1 MFKEYKFNMNED
13 IGAITNINLLCHNI
27 YLRHKAKIDNIKSKE
42 QRLVIH
48 QYFTVLNELSSQ
60 ACDSLKSNRLS
71 VVEVL
76 TRVIIEQSANQNY
89 IAIDNGKNA
98 QSLLRDSKKMLIKN
112 GENWLSYLQSKGFE
126 NPAAQERIRLGKQL
140 VEHFNDKWPD
150 APPYPGV
157 KRLFQAIEWEN
168 PYHSYY
174 VPLCDSVHSFSDDMV
189 NLIALSD
196 SESSTRD
203 SAINFMMQENKRL
216 AIYNLAS
223 ATYLRCL
230 SLGNSF
236 IASGFDEIIQEI
248 MPAMDGLVQIINRN
262 DEYDHSR
269 IPSS

>member
-1 MFKEYKFNMNED
+1 M
-13 IGAITNINLLCHNI
+13 IN
-27 YLRHKAKIDNIKSKE
+27 
-42 QRLVIH
+42 

-89 IAIDNGKNA
+89 IAIDNGK
-98 QSLLRDSKKMLIKN
+98 MLSPCSGTPKDAYKN

-174 VPLCDSVHSFSDDMV
+174 VPLCDSVHSFPMIWSI
-189 NLIALSD
+189 L
-196 SESSTRD
+196 
-203 SAINFMMQENKRL
+203 
-216 AIYNLAS
+216 
-223 ATYLRCL
+223 
-230 SLGNSF
+230 
-236 IASGFDEIIQEI
+236 
-248 MPAMDGLVQIINRN
+248 
-262 DEYDHSR
+262 
-269 IPSS
+269 

>member
-13 IGAITNINLLCHNI
+13 IGAITDINLLCHNI

-60 ACDSLKSNRLS
+60 ACDSLKLNRLS

-140 VEHFNDKWPD
+140 VEYFNAEWPD

-168 PYHSYY
+168 HYHSYY

-203 SAINFMMQENKRL
+203 SDINFMMQENKRL

-230 SLGNSF
+230 SLENSF

-248 MPAMDGLVQIINRN
+248 MPAMEGLAQIINRN